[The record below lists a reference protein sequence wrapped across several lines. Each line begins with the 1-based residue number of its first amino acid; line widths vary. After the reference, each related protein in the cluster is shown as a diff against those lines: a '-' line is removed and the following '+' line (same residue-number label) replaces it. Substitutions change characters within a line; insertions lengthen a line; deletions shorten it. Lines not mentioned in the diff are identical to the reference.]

1 MGWRDRLQHRRAK
14 ARRLGDA
21 EPTGD
26 GAEATSVVIY
36 TTMLCPFCHRAK
48 RLLSHKGVPFTEI
61 DVTLDRSRRA
71 EMTERAGGRS
81 TVPQIFVGERRIGD
95 CDEIHALERQGKL
108 DQLLHP
114 A

>member
-1 MGWRDRLQHRRAK
+1 MGWRDRLQDRRANT
-14 ARRLGDA
+14 RRLDDA

-26 GAEATSVVIY
+26 GAEVSGVVIY

-48 RLLSHKGVPFTEI
+48 RLLAQKGVPFTEI
-61 DVTLDRSRRA
+61 DVTLNRGRRA

-81 TVPQIFVGERRIGD
+81 TVPQIFVGERHIGD

-108 DQLLHP
+108 DPLLHP